1 MIVVEVMFS
10 LFACHIRL
18 PCVHPH
24 KVAVVTTGAGG
35 ALPGWLIGTP
45 GASACILDIQVPYV
59 HSALAGYLGYEPS
72 HFVSPETAAAMAE
85 RALARSKALWL
96 EQHNGEP
103 SCLVGH
109 RFVGLASTAAIV
121 SKAPKNGNH
130 RASVCSATE
139 EGVFSYN
146 VTFVKGRD
154 RVGEDA
160 LVSRLMLRALLE
172 ASGHASGKEWDDGLG
187 SSLDKP
193 SSWSNSDA
201 SSSGEYENVQTA
213 YTPKSAVLAGLLSS
227 ASGAQKSSEA
237 SISNVLFAPGKSS
250 DGTMVAFADY
260 KPPVRTVV
268 YPGSFNPLHDGHLA
282 LAKLAQETLSRDKPC
297 TVPLVFEL
305 AAMNVDKPPLAQ
317 DTVTSRVQQFAAAGA
332 SVVVTKAPRFLEKAR
347 LFPGCAFVIGAD
359 TAKRLLDTKY
369 YDHSANEMV
378 AALSEIKHLGCIFV
392 VGGREEGGKFL
403 TLEDCLA
410 PLDLPSSVREMF
422 IGLTTDEFRMD
433 ISSTELRKA
442 SAAKEAQTK

>member
-1 MIVVEVMFS
+1 
-10 LFACHIRL
+10 
-18 PCVHPH
+18 
-24 KVAVVTTGAGG
+24 
-35 ALPGWLIGTP
+35 
-45 GASACILDIQVPYV
+45 
-59 HSALAGYLGYEPS
+59 
-72 HFVSPETAAAMAE
+72 MAE
-85 RALARSKALWL
+85 RALARSKELWL
-96 EQHNGEP
+96 QQHNGEP

-109 RFVGLASTAAIV
+109 RFVGLAATAAIV

-172 ASGHASGKEWDDGLG
+172 ASGHTNGKEWNDGLG
-187 SSLDKP
+187 SSLD
-193 SSWSNSDA
+193 SSSFWSSGDA
-201 SSSGEYENVQTA
+201 SSSGDYEKVQTR
-213 YTPKSAVLAGLLSS
+213 YTPKRDVLAKLLSS
-227 ASGAQKSSEA
+227 ATGAQKPA
-237 SISNVLFAPGKSS
+237 KGSISNVLFAPDKSS
-250 DGTMVAFADY
+250 SEGTMVAFADY

-282 LAKLAQETLSRDKPC
+282 LAKLAQETLSRDSPC

-317 DTVTSRVQQFAAAGA
+317 DTVTSRVQQFGAAGA

-378 AALSEIKHLGCIFV
+378 AALSEIKHLGCTFV
-392 VGGREEGGKFL
+392 VGGREESGKFL

-422 IGLTTDEFRMD
+422 IGLSADEFRMD

-442 SAAKEAQTK
+442 SAAKEAQTR